1 MKELHKSP
9 TKKSTLEGLQV
20 TPSGFLVSK
29 DQKPQYKIIRSHT
42 SARSSSDSLDFKKR
56 KNVVK
61 KVLKANLEVSSPVDR
76 DIMTSP
82 PKIFKISG
90 MHLITKTFFEAK

>member
-1 MKELHKSP
+1 MKDLHKSP

-20 TPSGFLVSK
+20 TPSGFLVGK
-29 DQKPQYKIIRSHT
+29 DQKPHYKIIRSHT

-61 KVLKANLEVSSPVDR
+61 KVLKANLEVSSPLDR
-76 DIMTSP
+76 EIMISP
-82 PKIFKISG
+82 PKVFRISG
-90 MHLITKTFFEAK
+90 MHPITKTFFKIK